1 MTHFK
6 RKKVAFSLHFMR
18 SLTKNFHSCRTVC
31 NPAYPLLKTGDE
43 STHVIQSGSSP
54 VLTKTDVLDIIYL
67 MKTKAK
73 QPIPAFQMTSLRAML
88 ASKIK
93 DAENFRRILLTR
105 SHTNRNNTEKSQLQ
119 NEVVIYQEAEG
130 NLIVNRFVYEDNY
143 SRMHIDEQAVLD
155 RIEQLIGEGYDKVTC
170 ESFTGVVNVRVSS
183 GRIEINLGDCKSITG
198 AKEHPIEVGKA
209 DRLLKALDILTSEG
223 EIRSDK
229 FRKYEQINHFIE
241 LIRNQLEKVSPH
253 QRINIVDC
261 GCGKSYLSFVM
272 NYFLSKKLGRRCKF
286 FCIDTSAS
294 LIERCK
300 EMQAELDYANME
312 FQQCR
317 IIDFE
322 LPTEIDI
329 LCSLHACDT
338 ATDEAI
344 ALGIK
349 AHASLIMVVPCCQ
362 SEILNQLTT
371 HPLSAITRHGVF
383 GVKFADL
390 LTDALR
396 VLLLEANG
404 YKVRAVEFVSPIH
417 TPKNILILAEKIQ
430 ARNSM
435 ALKQYR
441 ELVDMFQLSPAL
453 ERFLTTD

>member
-1 MTHFK
+1 
-6 RKKVAFSLHFMR
+6 
-18 SLTKNFHSCRTVC
+18 
-31 NPAYPLLKTGDE
+31 
-43 STHVIQSGSSP
+43 
-54 VLTKTDVLDIIYL
+54 
-67 MKTKAK
+67 MKTKTK
-73 QPIPAFQMTSLRAML
+73 KPIPASQITALRTML
-88 ASKIK
+88 AAKIE
-93 DAENFRRILLTR
+93 DAENFKTLRLTC
-105 SHTNRNNTEKSQLQ
+105 SHTSENNTEKSQLQ

-130 NLIVNRFVYEDNY
+130 NLTLNRFVYEDGY
-143 SRMHIDEQAVLD
+143 SRRHIDEETVLD
-155 RIEQLIGEGYDKVTC
+155 RIEQLIDEGYDEVIC

-183 GRIEINLGDCKSITG
+183 GRIEINLGDCQSTTTTK
-198 AKEHPIEVGKA
+198 KRPIEVGEA
-209 DRLLKALDILTSEG
+209 DRLLKALDILTADG
-223 EIRSDK
+223 KIRSDK

-241 LIRNQLEKVSPH
+241 LIREQLEKVSRQ
-253 QRINIVDC
+253 QRINVVDC

-272 NYFLSKKLGRRCKF
+272 NYFLSKKLGKRCKF
-286 FCIDTSAS
+286 FCLDTSAS
-294 LIERCK
+294 LIEKCQ
-300 EMQAELDYANME
+300 EMQAELDYANMA

-317 IIDFE
+317 IMDFE
-322 LPTEIDI
+322 LPTDIDI

-349 AHASLIMVVPCCQ
+349 ANAALIMVVPCCQ

-371 HPLSAITRHGVF
+371 HPLSSITRHGVF

-396 VLLLEANG
+396 TLLLEANG
-404 YKVRAVEFVSPIH
+404 YKTRAIEFVSPIH

-430 ARNSM
+430 SQNSM

>member
-1 MTHFK
+1 MLVKGFVTGLS
-6 RKKVAFSLHFMR
+6 RTPIGVAP
-18 SLTKNFHSCRTVC
+18 N
-31 NPAYPLLKTGDE
+31 N
-43 STHVIQSGSSP
+43 SSF
-54 VLTKTDVLDIIYL
+54 YL
-67 MKTKAK
+67 MKTKTK
-73 QPIPAFQMTSLRAML
+73 QPIPAFQIASLRAML
-88 ASKIK
+88 AAKIE
-93 DAENFRRILLTR
+93 DAENFKRLRLTC
-105 SHTNRNNTEKSQLQ
+105 SHTNLNNTEKSQLR

-130 NLIVNRFVYEDNY
+130 NLTVNRFVYEDGY
-143 SRMHIDEQAVLD
+143 SRRHIDEETVLD
-155 RIEQLIGEGYDKVTC
+155 RIEQLIDEGYDEVIC

-183 GRIEINLGDCKSITG
+183 GRIEINLGDCQSLAT
-198 AKEHPIEVGKA
+198 AKKRPIEVGEA
-209 DRLLKALDILTSEG
+209 DGLLGALDILTAEG
-223 EIRSDK
+223 KIRNDK

-241 LIRNQLEKVSPH
+241 LIREQLEKVSGH
-253 QRINIVDC
+253 QRINVVDC

-272 NYFLSKKLGRRCKF
+272 NYFLSKKLGKRCKF
-286 FCIDTSAS
+286 FCLDTSAS
-294 LIERCK
+294 LIEKCK
-300 EMQAELDYANME
+300 EMQAELGYANME

-317 IIDFE
+317 IMDFE
-322 LPTEIDI
+322 LPTDIDI

-349 AHASLIMVVPCCQ
+349 ANAALIMVVPCCQ

-371 HPLSAITRHGVF
+371 HPLSSITRHGVF

-404 YKVRAVEFVSPIH
+404 YKTRAIEFVSPIH

-430 ARNSM
+430 SQNSM
-435 ALKQYR
+435 ALKQYH
-441 ELVDMFQLSPAL
+441 ELVNMFQLSPAL

>member
-1 MTHFK
+1 MHYGNISNAK
-6 RKKVAFSLHFMR
+6 CQLCLDKK
-18 SLTKNFHSCRTVC
+18 
-31 NPAYPLLKTGDE
+31 
-43 STHVIQSGSSP
+43 
-54 VLTKTDVLDIIYL
+54 DVLDTIDL
-67 MKTKAK
+67 MKTKTK
-73 QPIPAFQMTSLRAML
+73 QPVPAFQITSLRAML
-88 ASKIK
+88 AAKIE
-93 DAENFRRILLTR
+93 DAENFKTLRLTC
-105 SHTNRNNTEKSQLQ
+105 SHTSENNTEKSQLR

-130 NLIVNRFVYEDNY
+130 NLTLNRFVYEDGS
-143 SRMHIDEQAVLD
+143 SRRHIDEETVLD
-155 RIEQLIGEGYDKVTC
+155 RIEQLIDEGYDEVIC

-183 GRIEINLGDCKSITG
+183 GRIEINLGDCQATTT
-198 AKEHPIEVGKA
+198 AKKRPIEVGEA
-209 DRLLKALDILTSEG
+209 DRLLGALDILTADG
-223 EIRSDK
+223 KIRSDK

-241 LIRNQLEKVSPH
+241 LIREQLEKMSRQ
-253 QRINIVDC
+253 QRINVVDC

-272 NYFLSKKLGRRCKF
+272 NYFLSQKLGKRCKF
-286 FCIDTSAS
+286 FCLDTSAS
-294 LIERCK
+294 LIEKCK

-317 IIDFE
+317 IMDFA
-322 LPTEIDI
+322 LPTDIDI

-349 AHASLIMVVPCCQ
+349 ANAALIMVVPCCQ

-371 HPLSAITRHGVF
+371 HPLSSITRHGVF

-396 VLLLEANG
+396 TLLLEANG
-404 YKVRAVEFVSPIH
+404 YKTRAIEFVSPIH

-430 ARNSM
+430 SQNSM